1 MVRNRRLPDRK
12 MLHDVAHAH
21 SAAIRRQQIQNPNPR
36 RISQRLKPSRVLPRP
51 PPAELRPRIRPAAL
65 PAAIRTIC
73 RAICLLRH
81 RIGRL
86 SIPVSFDPTPFI
98 DKHQ

>member
-21 SAAIRRQQIQNPNPR
+21 RTVVRRQQIQNPNPR
-36 RISQRLKPSRVLPRP
+36 RISQRLEPPCILSRP
-51 PPAELRPRIRPAAL
+51 PAAELRPCVGPAAL

-73 RAICLLRH
+73 RAIRLLRH
-81 RIGRL
+81 RVARL
-86 SIPVSFDPTPFI
+86 STSALI
-98 DKHQ
+98 

>member
-36 RISQRLKPSRVLPRP
+36 RISQRLKPSRILSRAST
-51 PPAELRPRIRPAAL
+51 AEFRACVSPAAL

-73 RAICLLRH
+73 RAICLLRQ

-86 SIPVSFDPTPFI
+86 SISIAFEPTPFI
-98 DKHQ
+98 DKRQ